1 MGHRRHADCD
11 QRHSGAQQSGH
22 QTTGAGGQGGGI
34 FLIHPSNNTTRS
46 AVHGSTI
53 SGNTAAGHGGG
64 ISTGQGLLIDNA
76 GAAMVISGNQGD
88 QGGGLWSSLNNET
101 TTLSKVTI
109 TGNTATGADGTNC
122 ANSCGGGVF
131 AAGPGAAT
139 SLLAMHFSRLAGNTA
154 ASGSNLTNLWD
165 GSQHRRRH
173 R

>member
-1 MGHRRHADCD
+1 MA
-11 QRHSGAQQSGH
+11 
-22 QTTGAGGQGGGI
+22 
-34 FLIHPSNNTTRS
+34 
-46 AVHGSTI
+46 STI
-53 SGNTAAGHGGG
+53 SGTLRPGMAVGYQPVRAC
-64 ISTGQGLLIDNA
+64 SLTTQA
-76 GAAMVISGNQGD
+76 QAMVISGNQGD

-154 ASGSNLTNLWD
+154 AAEAI
-165 GSQHRRRH
+165 
-173 R
+173 